1 MRFCAD
7 SIYSNG
13 KTDMNFEAKKKR
25 AREVLQRLRKA
36 YPVTGPFVEWSNPL
50 ELVVGTALSAQCTDE
65 RVNMV
70 TRELFK
76 KYKTARDYAEADQN
90 ALEKEI
96 YSTGFYR
103 NKAKNLRGM
112 GRVLVEEFGGEV
124 PETLE
129 GLLKLPGISNKT
141 AYIVLAKAFGKMQG
155 VPVDTHVFRL
165 APRLGWSN
173 AKTPEK
179 MSRELAELF
188 PREDYLDV
196 NEYLITHG
204 RAICSPRNPKCDEC
218 VLADICPSST
228 FHVEKHKVQST
239 GSKQS
244 LKHG

>member
-1 MRFCAD
+1 
-7 SIYSNG
+7 
-13 KTDMNFEAKKKR
+13 MNLEEKKQR
-25 AREVLQRLRKA
+25 AREALKRLRKA

-141 AYIVLAKAFGKMQG
+141 AYIVLAKAFGKMEG
-155 VPVDTHVFRL
+155 LAVDTHVFRL
-165 APRLGWSN
+165 APRLGWSS

-204 RAICSPRNPKCDEC
+204 RAVCSPRKPRCGEC
-218 VLADICPSST
+218 VLSDICPSAET
-228 FHVEKHKVQST
+228 T
-239 GSKQS
+239 D
-244 LKHG
+244 